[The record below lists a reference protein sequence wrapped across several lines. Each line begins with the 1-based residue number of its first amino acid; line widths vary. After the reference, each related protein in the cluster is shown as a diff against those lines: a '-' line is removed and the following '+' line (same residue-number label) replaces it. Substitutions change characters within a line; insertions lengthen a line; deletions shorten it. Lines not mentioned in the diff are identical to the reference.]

1 MRECLLSAVVDDID
15 IAGKYIGVSFTPF
28 NFDSEEH
35 QVRAWLPNSKSA
47 NVQSQSQGVTANR
60 VCASRLCMS

>member
-1 MRECLLSAVVDDID
+1 MVDDID

-35 QVRAWLPNSKSA
+35 QVRATHIFDTTTRIA
-47 NVQSQSQGVTANR
+47 FAHHVRA
-60 VCASRLCMS
+60 

>member
-1 MRECLLSAVVDDID
+1 MVDDID

-35 QVRAWLPNSKSA
+35 QVRATQYL
-47 NVQSQSQGVTANR
+47 TR
-60 VCASRLCMS
+60 RLESRLRITFAHELTVL